1 MLALPISLVF
11 SLILLFL
18 LGTLRARGPVVAG
31 LVLLV
36 AANVVQGAINA
47 GAQYYGIA
55 VLRAVQPV
63 SAMLVPPAAWL
74 ALATAGLDRA
84 LRPRDALHLIG
95 PVLALICSLALRDA
109 LDALIP
115 AAYLGYGIAILLM
128 LRRAGNALPRARLS
142 AGGRP
147 ARLWAAIAA
156 GLILSAVSDLVIVA
170 AQIAGRTDLQPLIVS
185 VTGSVILLGLGL
197 LGISMQDDTGPSAE
211 AAAPTGTIGPS
222 EDDAALFARLEDHMT
237 SRRAW
242 ADPDLTLGQLARRLH
257 VPAKQLSIA
266 VNRCSGDNISRYV
279 NTHRVRAACAALRS
293 GANVTTAMLDAGF
306 ATKSNF
312 NREFSR
318 VTGKAPSDWQGSDAA
333 KPSV

>member
-74 ALATAGLDRA
+74 ALATAGLDRR

-95 PVLALICSLALRDA
+95 PVLALICNLALRDA

-115 AAYLGYGIAILLM
+115 AAYLGYGIAILLT

-156 GLILSAVSDLVIVA
+156 GLVLSAVSDLVIVA

-197 LGISMQDDTGPSAE
+197 LGISMQGDTGPSAE
-211 AAAPTGTIGPS
+211 PSAPTGPS
-222 EDDAALFARLEDHMT
+222 EDDAALFARLEDHMN
-237 SRRAW
+237 SRRPW

-279 NTHRVRAACAALRS
+279 NAHRVRAACAALRS
-293 GANVTTAMLDAGF
+293 GATVTAAMLDAGF

-312 NREFSR
+312 NREFAR

-333 KPSV
+333 KHPV